1 MYSEENPNDW
11 DRIYQRKMNSLRLR
25 PTELNLQPVHSV
37 TKVVEEGPTPEEGK
51 KQSYLPSSFRL
62 PVLFSLLNTVFIIIA
77 INAIL
82 FFSEAAARKHIALSV
97 GLATLVTENLL
108 SHPFIVLRR
117 QCQVHHNSKRNH
129 ILAVTLVPVVIRLHQ
144 RQGLTTLWKGLGS
157 TLLVR
162 GMTLAVE
169 DLISKVT
176 PWPK

>member
-1 MYSEENPNDW
+1 M
-11 DRIYQRKMNSLRLR
+11 
-25 PTELNLQPVHSV
+25 
-37 TKVVEEGPTPEEGK
+37 
-51 KQSYLPSSFRL
+51 
-62 PVLFSLLNTVFIIIA
+62 
-77 INAIL
+77 
-82 FFSEAAARKHIALSV
+82 SV

-117 QCQVHHNSKRNH
+117 QCQVHHNSRRNH